1 MPYVT
6 MVAADRHHSMTCLR
20 FPLSIFQ
27 CLGAF
32 VSGTVAV
39 RTAVVTTALFAALAT
54 QAQDAVRTETTTAAS
69 SNSQPI
75 TTSAANSPAVEIN
88 PGADSNLHTVSEISA
103 EPRRF
108 QYALHLT
115 IRGVYDDNIN
125 ITQRNKISDYYVAI
139 EPAITV
145 GFGDISGGL
154 DNYIRLDYIPS
165 ILLFVD
171 HSENDAVQHLIHLGG
186 QHRFGHLNLTMGEDI
201 AILDG
206 TDLGTTTDA
215 STPGGHVNLDVS
227 GRTRVDTFSTHL
239 NADYDLSGKTFL
251 STAFNSSVTEY
262 PSTGLISSEVFSENL
277 FINYRYSD
285 KLTVGVGGTAGYDFV
300 DAPNPNQTFEQ
311 ANARASY
318 VLTGKIN
325 LNASGGVEFR
335 QFENDSRGQYISPV
349 FELGLSYQPL
359 DGTSVS
365 LTGSRRTYNSGVFAG
380 QDFAGTTIVASL
392 RQRLLQRVYVGV
404 SGGYEYS
411 DYFSTVNGV
420 IATRR
425 DNYYFVEP
433 TLDVTVTRFW
443 TVGAYYLHREN
454 DSSFNSFQF
463 SDNQV
468 GFRTSL
474 TF

>member
-1 MPYVT
+1 
-6 MVAADRHHSMTCLR
+6 MTPAR
-20 FPLSIFQ
+20 FPLSIFE
-27 CLGAF
+27 CLGVF

-39 RTAVVTTALFAALAT
+39 RTAILTTALFAAFAT
-54 QAQDAVRTETTTAAS
+54 HAQDAVKTEATTVSS

-75 TTSAANSPAVEIN
+75 SQGAANSPAVEIN
-88 PGADSNLHTVSEISA
+88 PGTDSNLHTVSEISA

-108 QYALHLT
+108 QYALRLT

-125 ITQRNKISDYYVAI
+125 ITQTNKISDYYIAI
-139 EPAITV
+139 EPAITL
-145 GFGDISGGL
+145 GFGDITGGL

-165 ILLFVD
+165 ILLFAD

-186 QHRFGHLNLTMGEDI
+186 QHRFGHLNLTMAEDI

-227 GRTRVDTFSTHL
+227 GRTRVNTFSTHL
-239 NADYDLSGKTFL
+239 DGSYDLSGKTFL
-251 STAFNSSVTEY
+251 SSGFISSVTEY
-262 PSTGLISSEVFSENL
+262 PSAGLISSEVFSENL

-285 KLTVGVGGTAGYDFV
+285 KLNVGIGGTAGYDFA
-300 DAPNPNQTFEQ
+300 DAPTPDQTFEQ
-311 ANARASY
+311 ANVHASY

-335 QFENDSRGQYISPV
+335 QFENNSRGQYISPV

-359 DGTSVS
+359 DGTSVT

-380 QDFAGTTIVASL
+380 QDFAGTTVVASL
-392 RQRLLQRVYVGV
+392 RQRLLQRVYLGV

-411 DYFSTVNGV
+411 DYFSTVSGV
-420 IATRR
+420 MATRR

-433 TLDVTVTRFW
+433 TLDVSVTRFW
-443 TVGAYYLHREN
+443 TVGAYYLHRQN
-454 DSSFNSFQF
+454 DSSFNSFRF

-468 GFRTSL
+468 GVRTSL